1 MLNRMM
7 ERWGG
12 KVYRFRWAIL
22 VMWVIII
29 AAAGTMSIRYS
40 DVLSGGGW
48 DIPHSDSLKVK
59 HALSEQFGE
68 RTATSLVLVY
78 RDEAHAED
86 TREFADG
93 LRDALAFVRQEEG
106 VVGAYSLLD
115 AADALKPGMIGQDGR
130 TTYAFV
136 NMDIEEDYA
145 INRMPDLQQQL
156 GAFAKERGVEA
167 YLIGASA
174 LWGDAAVY
182 SQEGLAKAELIVFPL
197 VFLILMLVFRSLMAT
212 ITPIIVTVAAV
223 ASGLGVIYY
232 IGSHIEI
239 SVFVTNSALML
250 GMGLGIDYSLFMVN
264 RFRLELDADPDVNR
278 AMAVTMRTSGHTVL
292 FSGITVLAAMTAL
305 FVVELPAIKAIAFGA
320 VTVVIFAVL
329 ATLSLLPAVLVMLG
343 KRINK
348 GRIRLP
354 ALFGG
359 RTEGRESMWR
369 RLAAAM
375 MRKPVLFL
383 GVSVVVM
390 GFFAL
395 PVGGMKLN
403 TNDVDIL
410 PAVSPARIGFELYE
424 HAFGTEGTS
433 TNTLIVRDD
442 GEAFGNAEVPGQA
455 GSEAA
460 VGASDVAA
468 ESADAGANG
477 DGDKARAQIA
487 GATVQKAVRAETL
500 AYFMKLQAE
509 LSELDGVKRTTS
521 VLTFLPGVEP
531 ALAAALLNGDP
542 AGWPAGLQ
550 PMIDRYVSMD
560 GRSLVLEVQFASEGA
575 SAASMRLAERIRDE
589 IVPASEP
596 PASLSITLG
605 GETVQ
610 AMEMNQA
617 IYDAFV
623 PTILIM
629 LGLIYLILLI
639 TFRSLLLPLKAIL
652 MNLLSV
658 GATFGIVTWVFA
670 DGHGIE
676 LFGAAASG
684 YISNFIPLLMLALLF
699 GLSTDYEV
707 FLVSR
712 IKEHYDESGDN
723 EESVAVGLEAT
734 GPLITGAAFL
744 MIAVFTGFAF
754 STMLPI
760 QTLGFGMAVA
770 IFLDASL
777 VRMIIVPAAMKLLG
791 GWNWWLPGQRRRKA
805 RG

>member
-1 MLNRMM
+1 MLHRML

-12 KVYRFRWAIL
+12 AVHRFRWAII
-22 VMWVIII
+22 VTWAIAI
-29 AAAGTMSIRYS
+29 AAAGAMSVRYS

-48 DIPHSDSLKVK
+48 DIPHSDSLQVK
-59 HALSEQFGE
+59 HVLSERFDG
-68 RTATSLVLVY
+68 RSATSLILVY
-78 RDEAHAED
+78 RDLENAAV

-93 LRDALAFVRQEEG
+93 LRGAVEFVRKEEG
-106 VVGAYSLLD
+106 VVGTYSLLD
-115 AADALKPGMIGQDGR
+115 AADALKPGMVGEDGH

-145 INRMPDLQQQL
+145 INRMPDIQQQL
-156 GAFAKERGVEA
+156 GAFAKDRGVEA

-182 SQEGLAKAELIVFPL
+182 SQEGLAKAEMIVFPL

-212 ITPIIVTVAAV
+212 VTPIIVTVAAV
-223 ASGLGVIYY
+223 VAGLGVIYY

-250 GMGLGIDYSLFMVN
+250 GMGVGIDYSLFMVN
-264 RFRLELDADPDVNR
+264 RFRLELDAGHGVNR

-305 FVVELPAIKAIAFGA
+305 FVVELPAVKAIAFGA

-343 KRINK
+343 KRINM

-354 ALFGG
+354 AMAGG
-359 RTEGRESMWR
+359 RGAGRQSLWR

-375 MRKPVLFL
+375 MRKPVVFL

-395 PVGGMKLN
+395 PIGGMKLN
-403 TNDVDIL
+403 TNEVDIL
-410 PAVSPARIGFELYE
+410 PAVSPARIGFEMYE
-424 HAFGTEGTS
+424 RAFGTEGTS
-433 TNTLIVRDD
+433 TNTLIVGPVDAD
-442 GEAFGNAEVPGQA
+442 K
-455 GSEAA
+455 
-460 VGASDVAA
+460 GADHFASLSTTTDRIK
-468 ESADAGANG
+468 S
-477 DGDKARAQIA
+477 
-487 GATVQKAVRAETL
+487 VRPETL
-500 AYFMKLQAE
+500 AYFMKLQAQ
-509 LSELDGVKRTTS
+509 LSGTDGVKQATS
-521 VLTFLPGVEP
+521 VLSFLPPGMEP
-531 ALAAALLNGDP
+531 TQAAAMLNGDP

-550 PMIDRYVSMD
+550 PMMDRYVSRD
-560 GRSLVLEVQFASEGA
+560 GRTLVMDVQFATEGA

-589 IVPASEP
+589 IVPASAP

-623 PTILIM
+623 PTLLIM
-629 LGLIYLILLI
+629 LGLIYLILLV
-639 TFRSLLLPLKAIL
+639 TFRSVLLPLKAIL

-712 IKEHYDESGDN
+712 IKEHYEESGDN
-723 EESVAVGLEAT
+723 EESVEVGLEAT

-770 IFLDASL
+770 ILLDASL

-791 GWNWWLPGQRRRKA
+791 GWNWWLPGQRRRQA

>member
-1 MLNRMM
+1 MLYRLL
-7 ERWGG
+7 ERWGRA
-12 KVYRFRWAIL
+12 VHRFRWAIIVIWIL
-22 VMWVIII
+22 VI
-29 AAAGTMSIRYS
+29 AAAGALSIRYS

-59 HALSEQFGE
+59 QALAE
-68 RTATSLVLVY
+68 RFDGRSATSLILVY
-78 RDEAHAED
+78 RDGVRATSSPAF
-86 TREFADG
+86 TDG
-93 LRDALAFVRQEEG
+93 LRDAVDFVGKEEG
-106 VVGAYSLLD
+106 VVGIYSLLD
-115 AADALKPGMIGQDGR
+115 AADALKPGMIGADGH

-145 INRMPDLQQQL
+145 INRMPHVQRELSEFTS
-156 GAFAKERGVEA
+156 GRGVEA

-182 SQEGLAKAELIVFPL
+182 SQEGLAKAEMIVFPL
-197 VFLILMLVFRSLMAT
+197 IFLILLIVFRSLTAT
-212 ITPIIVTVAAV
+212 VTPIIVTVAAV
-223 ASGLGVIYY
+223 IAGLGVIYY

-250 GMGLGIDYSLFMVN
+250 GMGVGIDYSLFMVN

-278 AMAVTMRTSGHTVL
+278 AMAVAMRTSGHTVL

-305 FVVELPAIKAIAFGA
+305 FVVELPAVKAIAFGA
-320 VTVVIFAVL
+320 VTVVVFAVL
-329 ATLSLLPAVLVMLG
+329 ATLTLLPAVLVMLG

-354 ALFGG
+354 GFMRRSA
-359 RTEGRESMWR
+359 ESDSFWR
-369 RLAAAM
+369 RLAGTM
-375 MRKPVLFL
+375 MRRPLLFL
-383 GVSVVVM
+383 GVSVVLM

-395 PVGGMKLN
+395 PIGGMKLN
-403 TNDVDIL
+403 TNEVDIL
-410 PAVSPARIGFELYE
+410 PAVSPARIGFEMYE
-424 HAFGTEGTS
+424 QAFRTEGTS
-433 TNTLIVRDD
+433 SNTLIVRPNA
-442 GEAFGNAEVPGQA
+442 GEGG
-455 GSEAA
+455 
-460 VGASDVAA
+460 
-468 ESADAGANG
+468 DAGAG
-477 DGDKARAQIA
+477 SDAERKQ
-487 GATVQKAVRAETL
+487 AVRPETL
-500 AYFMKLQAE
+500 AYFAKLQAE
-509 LSELDGVKRTTS
+509 LTELDGVRRTTS
-521 VLTFLPGVEP
+521 VLSFLPGMEP
-531 ALAAALLNGDP
+531 AQAAAFLNSDP
-542 AGWPAGLQ
+542 AGWPPGLQ
-550 PMIDRYVSMD
+550 PMMDRYISRDGQDLVMD
-560 GRSLVLEVQFASEGA
+560 IQFATEGA
-575 SAASMRLAERIRDE
+575 SEESMRLADRIRDE
-589 IVPASEP
+589 IVPASKP

-617 IYDAFV
+617 IYDAFL
-623 PTILIM
+623 PTLLIM
-629 LGLIYLILLI
+629 LGLIFLILLI
-639 TFRSLLLPLKAIL
+639 TFRSVLLPLKAIL

-712 IKEHYDESGDN
+712 IREHYEETGDN

-754 STMLPI
+754 SSMLPI

-770 IFLDASL
+770 ILLDASL

-791 GWNWWLPGQRRRKA
+791 NWNWWLPGSRRRNA
-805 RG
+805 Q

>member
-1 MLNRMM
+1 MLHRLL
-7 ERWGG
+7 ERWGRA
-12 KVYRFRWAIL
+12 VHRFRW
-22 VMWVIII
+22 VIIVVWVLAI
-29 AAAGTMSIRYS
+29 AAAGALSIRYS

-48 DIPHSDSLKVK
+48 DIPDSDSLKVK
-59 HALSEQFGE
+59 QALAEQFDG
-68 RTATSLVLVY
+68 RSATSLILVY
-78 RDEAHAED
+78 RDGAHAAGSA
-86 TREFADG
+86 EFADS
-93 LRDALAFVRQEEG
+93 LRGAVDFVGKEEG
-106 VVGAYSLLD
+106 VVGIYSLLD
-115 AADALKPGMIGQDGR
+115 ATEAMKPGMIGEDGH

-145 INRMPDLQQQL
+145 INRMPHMQREM
-156 GAFAKERGVEA
+156 GEFAAGRGVEA

-182 SQEGLAKAELIVFPL
+182 SQEGLAKAEMIVFPL
-197 VFLILMLVFRSLMAT
+197 IFLILLIVFRSMTAT
-212 ITPIIVTVAAV
+212 VTPIIVTVAAV
-223 ASGLGVIYY
+223 IAGLGVIYY

-250 GMGLGIDYSLFMVN
+250 GMGVGIDYSLFMVN
-264 RFRLELDADPDVNR
+264 RFRLELDSGQDVNR
-278 AMAVTMRTSGHTVL
+278 AMAVAMRTSGHTVL

-305 FVVELPAIKAIAFGA
+305 FVVELPAVKAIAFGA
-320 VTVVIFAVL
+320 VTVVVFAVL
-329 ATLSLLPAVLVMLG
+329 ATLTLLPAVLVMLG

-354 ALFGG
+354 GFLRRSAGG
-359 RTEGRESMWR
+359 DSIWR
-369 RLAAAM
+369 RLAGAM
-375 MRKPVLFL
+375 MRKPLLFL
-383 GVSVVVM
+383 GVSVVLM

-395 PVGGMKLN
+395 PIGGMKLN
-403 TNDVDIL
+403 TNEVDIL
-410 PAVSPARIGFELYE
+410 PAVSPARIGFEMYE
-424 HAFGTEGTS
+424 RAFGTEGTS
-433 TNTLIVRDD
+433 TNTLIVH
-442 GEAFGNAEVPGQA
+442 
-455 GSEAA
+455 
-460 VGASDVAA
+460 
-468 ESADAGANG
+468 ADAGQEKMTGPVAM
-477 DGDKARAQIA
+477 
-487 GATVQKAVRAETL
+487 
-500 AYFMKLQAE
+500 AYFAKLQAS

-521 VLTFLPGVEP
+521 ALSFLQGMDLTQASAFLSS
-531 ALAAALLNGDP
+531 DP
-542 AGWPAGLQ
+542 AGWQQGLA
-550 PMIDRYVSMD
+550 PLIDRYVSRDGKTLVMD
-560 GRSLVLEVQFASEGA
+560 VQFDAEGA
-575 SAASMRLAERIRDE
+575 SAQSMRLADKIRDE
-589 IVPASEP
+589 IIPQSAP
-596 PASLSITLG
+596 PAFLSIVMG

-610 AMEMNQA
+610 AMEMNQS

-623 PTILIM
+623 PTLLIM

-639 TFRSLLLPLKAIL
+639 TFRSVLLPLKAIL

-676 LFGAAASG
+676 LFGATASG

-712 IKEHYDESGDN
+712 IKEHYEESGDN

-770 IFLDASL
+770 ILLDASL

-791 GWNWWLPGQRRRKA
+791 NWNWWLPGTRRRGE
-805 RG
+805 RV

>member
-1 MLNRMM
+1 MLYRML

-12 KVYRFRWAIL
+12 AVHRFRWAII
-22 VMWVIII
+22 VTWAIAI
-29 AAAGTMSIRYS
+29 AAAGTLSIRYS

-59 HALSEQFGE
+59 HTLSEQFDG
-68 RTATSLVLVY
+68 RSATSLILVY
-78 RDEAHAED
+78 RDGAHAAD

-93 LRDALAFVRQEEG
+93 LRSAVEFVGKEEG
-106 VVGAYSLLD
+106 VVGTYSLLD
-115 AADALKPGMIGQDGR
+115 AADALKPGMIGKDGH

-145 INRMPDLQQQL
+145 INRMPDVQQQL
-156 GAFAKERGVEA
+156 GAFARDRGVET

-182 SQEGLAKAELIVFPL
+182 SQEGLAKAEMIVFPL

-223 ASGLGVIYY
+223 VAGLGVIYY

-250 GMGLGIDYSLFMVN
+250 GMGVGIDYSLFMVN
-264 RFRLELDADPDVNR
+264 RFRLELDAGRDVNR
-278 AMAVTMRTSGHTVL
+278 AMAIAMRTSGHTVL

-305 FVVELPAIKAIAFGA
+305 FVVELPAVKAIAFGA

-329 ATLSLLPAVLVMLG
+329 ATLSLLPAVLVMLE

-348 GRIRLP
+348 GRIHLP
-354 ALFGG
+354 AMFG
-359 RTEGRESMWR
+359 RRATGRESLWR

-375 MRKPVLFL
+375 MRRPVVFL
-383 GVSVVVM
+383 GVSIVVM
-390 GFFAL
+390 GFFTL
-395 PVGGMKLN
+395 PIGGMKLN
-403 TNDVDIL
+403 TNEVDIL
-410 PAVSPARIGFELYE
+410 PAVSPARIGFEMYE
-424 HAFGTEGTS
+424 RAFGTEGTS
-433 TNTLIVRDD
+433 TNTLIVRSVAS
-442 GEAFGNAEVPGQA
+442 EEGNADAPA
-455 GSEAA
+455 DS
-460 VGASDVAA
+460 GASSGSDSVKT
-468 ESADAGANG
+468 EDASSGSNVT
-477 DGDKARAQIA
+477 KSLRP
-487 GATVQKAVRAETL
+487 ETL

-509 LSELDGVKRTTS
+509 LSELDGVKRATS
-521 VLTFLPGVEP
+521 VLSFLPGMEP
-531 ALAAALLNGDP
+531 AQAAALLSGDP
-542 AGWPAGLQ
+542 SGWPAGLR
-550 PMIDRYVSMD
+550 PMIDRYVSRDGQTLVMD
-560 GRSLVLEVQFASEGA
+560 IQFASEGA
-575 SAASMRLAERIRDE
+575 SAESMRLAERIRDE

-610 AMEMNQA
+610 AMEMNGA
-617 IYDAFV
+617 IYDAFI
-623 PTILIM
+623 PTLLIM
-629 LGLIYLILLI
+629 LGLIYFILLI
-639 TFRSLLLPLKAIL
+639 TFRSVLLPLKAIL

-676 LFGAAASG
+676 LFGAVASG

-712 IKEHYDESGDN
+712 IKEHYEESGDN

-754 STMLPI
+754 SSMLPI

-770 IFLDASL
+770 ILLDASL

-791 GWNWWLPGQRRRKA
+791 NWNWWLPGTRHRS